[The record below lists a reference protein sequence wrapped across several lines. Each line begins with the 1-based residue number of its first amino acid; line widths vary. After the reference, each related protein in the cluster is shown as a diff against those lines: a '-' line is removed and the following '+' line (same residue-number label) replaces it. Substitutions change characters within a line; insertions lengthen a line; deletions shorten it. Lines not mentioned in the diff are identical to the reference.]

1 MGCLYSSPL
10 VQYRWCLAGVSPAP
24 CPYDHTVLVTATEL
38 HCHSLIY
45 HKINGFGNN
54 AINWILFNAI
64 TLSMPPYTSDCHSN
78 NTLTL
83 KRTLE
88 QVDVLYRNWNDMSY
102 FLSRNLYMHTLTTNT
117 SSSDRK
123 MDQKMDRTI
132 ISIDAR
138 TKTPLPSP
146 FTTTPI
152 ARITV
157 CFVCDFLC
165 DLLYDYKALK
175 HMLCVFNQTRA
186 IATQTK
192 KK

>member
-88 QVDVLYRNWNDMSY
+88 QVDVLYRNWND
-102 FLSRNLYMHTLTTNT
+102 
-117 SSSDRK
+117 RK

-152 ARITV
+152 AR
-157 CFVCDFLC
+157 
-165 DLLYDYKALK
+165 
-175 HMLCVFNQTRA
+175 
-186 IATQTK
+186 
-192 KK
+192 